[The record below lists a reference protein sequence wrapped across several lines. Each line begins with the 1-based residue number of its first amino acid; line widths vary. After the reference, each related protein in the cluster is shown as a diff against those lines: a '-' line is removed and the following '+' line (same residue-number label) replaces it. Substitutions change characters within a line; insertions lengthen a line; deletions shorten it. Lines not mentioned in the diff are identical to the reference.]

1 MKSRQV
7 TIKDIA
13 RQLNIS
19 PATVSRALK
28 DHPDISK
35 RTKKAVV
42 ELAASLNYQP
52 NSIALS
58 LRSKR
63 TYTIGVIVPEIIHF
77 FFSSAISGIEDI
89 AYQAGY
95 NVIICQSNESYE
107 REVAN
112 VNTLINNR
120 VDGIL
125 ISVSKNTEDSSH
137 LKRITDLGIPL
148 IFFDRVCDD
157 IEAHKVIVEDERG
170 AYLAV
175 KHLIDKGYK
184 KIAHLAGPETL
195 IISKNR
201 KQGYLRALKE
211 HNIEIDESLLMV
223 ADNKEA
229 GINAMKKLLARQDK
243 PDAIFSVNDNA
254 AIGAL
259 QVIKN
264 AGYKVPEE
272 IALIGFS
279 DDQKITSLVEP
290 HLSSIAQPAF
300 QIGQMAGKLFLKQI
314 ENPEPEKFEKVVLD
328 TQLIV
333 RASSD
338 FSKN

>member
-1 MKSRQV
+1 MKGRQV

-35 RTKKAVV
+35 STQKAVV

-77 FFSSAISGIEDI
+77 FFSSAISGIEDV

-107 REVAN
+107 REVSN

-125 ISVSKNTEDSSH
+125 ISVSKNTKDTTH
-137 LKRITDLGIPL
+137 LKKITDLGIPL
-148 IFFDRVCDD
+148 VFFDRVCDD
-157 IEAHKVIVEDERG
+157 IDAHKVIVEDEKG
-170 AYLAV
+170 AYEAV
-175 KHLIDKGYK
+175 KHLIDQGYK

-201 KQGYLRALKE
+201 INGYVKALKD
-211 HNIEIDESLLMV
+211 HHIEVDESLMME

-229 GINAMKKLLARQDK
+229 GMEAMKKLLARPDR
-243 PDAIFSVNDNA
+243 PDAIFTVNDNA

-259 QVIKN
+259 QVIKR
-264 AGYKVPEE
+264 AGYKVPED

-300 QIGQMAGKLFLKQI
+300 KIGQTAGELFLKQI
-314 ENPEPEKFEKVVLD
+314 ETPEPNKYEKIILD
-328 TQLIV
+328 TELIV